1 MSWKPLCVEMLNYV
15 RISYILFL
23 LFVPSKYPCSLLT
36 HRPFLLPSSPNEHLA
51 HPSTSAKPLSYGG
64 TGLVLPK
71 TRTTDSGPEDRL
83 PRLRTI
89 SSTVWE
95 NDMVSVSY
103 RERTLSSSYQ
113 TISPVLRPLDRSSSL
128 LHNLPPPPLAPE
140 AANRSPRWY
149 RTSDLLGL
157 LPKLTGTPRCSE
169 TIWRAAGSFWR
180 SVVTRSC

>member
-1 MSWKPLCVEMLNYV
+1 VSLSLSFPSFSMLLFFGDELIVFWLFFCRAENGCFIRPRPTRGNPNPEWINMVANLNMSWKPLCVEMLNYV

-113 TISPVLRPLDRSSSL
+113 IISPVLRP
-128 LHNLPPPPLAPE
+128 
-140 AANRSPRWY
+140 
-149 RTSDLLGL
+149 
-157 LPKLTGTPRCSE
+157 
-169 TIWRAAGSFWR
+169 
-180 SVVTRSC
+180 